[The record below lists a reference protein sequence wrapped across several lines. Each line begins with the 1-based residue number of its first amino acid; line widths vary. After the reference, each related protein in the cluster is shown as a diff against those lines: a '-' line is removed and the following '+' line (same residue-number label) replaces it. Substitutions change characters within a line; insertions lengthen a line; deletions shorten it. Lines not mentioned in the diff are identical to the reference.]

1 MMSCDLLAVG
11 LWGLIRLLRVVMAT
25 YRYRERER
33 GRERRERREG
43 EKEGGREEEVTCMH
57 TFLTY
62 CDSIYTKTSQ

>member
-33 GRERRERREG
+33 GRGEREREG
-43 EKEGGREEEVTCMH
+43 EKEGGREEEVTHTH

-62 CDSIYTKTSQ
+62 CDSIYTKASQ